1 MSQCLEYNNVILL
14 TLYYYFCG
22 DSFSL
27 HYLVTGRILAKVPIW
42 CVGGQGVFII
52 EIIILLVSANY
63 IPNFKTYSKGSLMN
77 LLERC
82 LQE

>member
-42 CVGGQGVFII
+42 CVGGQGVFI
-52 EIIILLVSANY
+52 
-63 IPNFKTYSKGSLMN
+63 M
-77 LLERC
+77 
-82 LQE
+82 